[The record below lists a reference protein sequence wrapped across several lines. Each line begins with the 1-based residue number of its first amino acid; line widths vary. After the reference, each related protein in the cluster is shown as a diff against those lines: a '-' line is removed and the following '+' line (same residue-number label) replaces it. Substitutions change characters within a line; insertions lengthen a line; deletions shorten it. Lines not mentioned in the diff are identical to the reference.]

1 MAQGQIRKTKDDKP
15 IKVCC
20 SGCRYFV
27 RDTDGIS
34 KRNGT
39 NEYFM
44 GICSKELNLDDT
56 NGWLF
61 ADKLRYCETFKA
73 EIKEK

>member
-1 MAQGQIRKTKDDKP
+1 
-15 IKVCC
+15 
-20 SGCRYFV
+20 V

-34 KRNGT
+34 KHNGT

-44 GICSKELNLDDT
+44 GICSKGLNLDDT